1 MQKRKSI
8 NDIAKDLN
16 VAISTVSAV
25 LNGKAEERR
34 ISTGM
39 TKKVLEYAE
48 KIGYQPNMIARSLR
62 TGKSNIIGMLVED
75 ISDPFFAS
83 IARLVEKNAAL
94 HNYKLFYSST
104 ENNASK
110 AKGLIRA
117 FRDQQVDAYIIAPTP
132 GIEKEIQ
139 LLLNEKAPL
148 VLFDRFFP
156 NIPTNNIVVDNFGGA
171 LNATN
176 HLLKNGYK
184 NIAFI
189 TLRSKQKQM
198 TDRLEGYIEAVN
210 QQLKPAYINQIDY
223 LFSEEILQ
231 EKIEQ
236 YINKNPQL
244 DAIFF
249 ATNYLAI
256 SGLRALKKIG
266 LNIPNEVAVLGFDD
280 NTHFN
285 LFTPS
290 ITSVAQPIEKIS
302 EEIVRVLIK
311 NIQHNISESDR
322 ENVVLQTELIV
333 RESSVKL

>member
-34 ISTGM
+34 ISIAM
-39 TKKVLEYAE
+39 TEKVLQYAKE
-48 KIGYQPNMIARSLR
+48 IGYKPNMIARSLR

-83 IARLVEKNAAL
+83 IARLVEKNAAF

-104 ENNASK
+104 ENNATK

-139 LLLNEKAPL
+139 LLLNEKIPL

-156 NIPTNNIVVDNFGGA
+156 NILTDNVVADNFGGA

-176 HLLKNGYK
+176 HLIKNGYK
-184 NIAFI
+184 HIGFI
-189 TLRSKQKQM
+189 TLNSKQKQM
-198 TDRLEGYIEAVN
+198 IDRLDGYLEAMN
-210 QQLKPAYINQIDY
+210 LQSRPSYINQIDY
-223 LFSEEILQ
+223 LLSEEILQ

-236 YINKNPQL
+236 YLEKNPQL
-244 DAIFF
+244 DAVFF

-256 SGLRALKKIG
+256 SGLRALKKMKVE
-266 LNIPNEVAVLGFDD
+266 IPNDIAVLGFDD

-302 EEIVRVLIK
+302 EEIVRILMK
-311 NIQHNISESDR
+311 NIKTEMSENER

-333 RESSVKL
+333 RESSAKL